1 MDSSQE
7 KHINIHATPEMM
19 AGVYA
24 NFANV
29 SHSDYEFSITFV
41 RLDHENE
48 ESPELNGVVVTR
60 VNMSPR
66 FMKELLEAMQDNY
79 SKWQARENIKNLP
92 ETPGPERDV

>member
-1 MDSSQE
+1 MDTDQE
-7 KHINIHATPEMM
+7 RHINIHATPEMM

-29 SHSDYEFSITFV
+29 SHSEYEFSVTFV
-41 RLDHENE
+41 RLDHENDE
-48 ESPELNGVVVTR
+48 GPELNGVVVTR

-66 FMKELLEAMQDNY
+66 FMKELLDAMNDNY

-92 ETPGPERDV
+92 ETPGPDRGA

>member
-1 MDSSQE
+1 MDSNQE

-29 SHSDYEFSITFV
+29 SHSEYEFSITFV

-48 ESPELNGVVVTR
+48 ESEELNGVVVTR
-60 VNMSPR
+60 VNMSAR
-66 FMKELLEAMQDNY
+66 FMKELLDAMNDNY
-79 SKWQARENIKNLP
+79 GKWQARENIKNLP
-92 ETPGPERDV
+92 ETPDPERGA